1 MLQEG
6 KLHVVRVPSLPRT
19 AGILEPNFD
28 RRHGKL
34 QSVSKFFIE
43 TFEIL
48 FTQMPI
54 FFPRRRANVLK

>member
-48 FTQMPI
+48 FTH
-54 FFPRRRANVLK
+54 FKTLLKTFH